1 MTPLDALVR
10 MALAEDLGE
19 PPRDVTGEAL
29 IEAALGGEGEIRAKS
44 ALVLCGLEAARRT
57 FEQVDRAIRFEAL
70 RADGDR
76 LSPGDPVVRMTGPLR
91 GILIGERT
99 ALNFLQHLSGVA
111 THAARFVEAVRGT
124 RAVILDT
131 RKTLPGWRAL
141 EKHAVRCGGATNH
154 RMGLYDAVLIK
165 DNHVR
170 AAGGIARAIRRARTS
185 APGPPE
191 MPVEIEVTTLEEL
204 DEAIAA
210 GADRV
215 LLDNMDLATIRRA
228 AQRASG
234 KAPIEASGGMTLAT
248 VRAVAECGV
257 DFISVGALTHSA
269 PAADLSLEIVKP

>member
-1 MTPLDALVR
+1 VIDPGR
-10 MALAEDLGE
+10 
-19 PPRDVTGEAL
+19 
-29 IEAALGGEGEIRAKS
+29 IGEGEIRAKS
-44 ALVLCGLEAARRT
+44 ALVLCGTEAARRT
-57 FEQVDRAIRFEAL
+57 FGSVDGALRFEAL

-76 LSPGDPVVRMTGPLR
+76 LSPGDVAARVLGPLR

-111 THAARFVEAVRGT
+111 TLAARFVEAARGT
-124 RAVILDT
+124 KAVILDT

-141 EKHAVRCGGATNH
+141 EKYAVHCGGGTNH

-170 AAGGIARAIRRARTS
+170 AAGGIGPATARARKG
-185 APGPPE
+185 APGMAIE
-191 MPVEIEVTTLEEL
+191 VEVTTLAEL
-204 DEAIAA
+204 DEALAA

-215 LLDNMDLATIRRA
+215 LLDNMDLATLRGPSSARRE
-228 AQRASG
+228 R
-234 KAPIEASGGMTLAT
+234 PLEASGGVTLAN

-269 PAADLSLEIVKP
+269 AAADLSLEIVTP